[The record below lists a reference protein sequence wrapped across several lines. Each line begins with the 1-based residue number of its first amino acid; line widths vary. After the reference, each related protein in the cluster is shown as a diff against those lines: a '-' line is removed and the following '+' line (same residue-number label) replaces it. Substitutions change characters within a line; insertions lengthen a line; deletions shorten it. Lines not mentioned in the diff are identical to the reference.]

1 MMHRPSQNQFWRPTH
16 VNDNNLDTFYIL
28 DLDRTLFNTE
38 KAMDV
43 MRGVVALHNS
53 DLASALAQ
61 RFEEYTLLG
70 ESFSVRDF
78 IIENVGEEEMA
89 KIEEKY
95 HEIGLQQ
102 DLLHDGA
109 KELIELAR
117 TKEKTDVGI
126 LTYGSPLGQAMKIHA
141 ATGLEGIPFL
151 VTSETFKGQLIASW
165 RQDDDLYHLPVELGG
180 FVTKNIIF
188 VDDKPFSFKGLP
200 IDVIGYLVD
209 SGYDAGI
216 QNIPT
221 NVKIVQNLNEVIA
234 LEKSRVV

>member
-28 DLDRTLFNTE
+28 DLDRTLYNTE

-78 IIENVGEEEMA
+78 IIEKVGEEEMA

-109 KELIELAR
+109 KELIELPR

-126 LTYGSPLGQAMKIHA
+126 LTY
-141 ATGLEGIPFL
+141 
-151 VTSETFKGQLIASW
+151 
-165 RQDDDLYHLPVELGG
+165 
-180 FVTKNIIF
+180 
-188 VDDKPFSFKGLP
+188 
-200 IDVIGYLVD
+200 
-209 SGYDAGI
+209 
-216 QNIPT
+216 
-221 NVKIVQNLNEVIA
+221 
-234 LEKSRVV
+234 

>member
-1 MMHRPSQNQFWRPTH
+1 MN
-16 VNDNNLDTFYIL
+16 NNNLAAYYIL

-43 MRGVVALHNS
+43 MRGVVALHDSN
-53 DLASALAQ
+53 LASALAQ

-89 KIEEKY
+89 KIEVKY
-95 HEIGLQQ
+95 HEVGLQQ

-109 KELIELAR
+109 TELLAYIRAKDNTEL
-117 TKEKTDVGI
+117 GI
-126 LTYGSPLGQAMKIHA
+126 LTYGSPQGQTMKINA

-151 VTSETFKGQLIASW
+151 VTSETFKGALIASW
-165 RQDDDLYHLPVELGG
+165 RQDDDLYHLPEELGG
-180 FVTKNIIF
+180 FITDSIVF

-200 IDVIGYLVD
+200 IDIVGYLVD

-216 QNIPT
+216 QNIPV
-221 NVKIVQNLNEVIA
+221 NVTIVKSLNEVIT
-234 LEKSRVV
+234 LEKARLA